1 MSKYF
6 SNGESQIDRG
16 HKANAIFS
24 KRNGN
29 ANGFSRRRRYS
40 GDENDENTGFG
51 VNKGQVDSD
60 EEDDDFERGGDPL
73 SLEELDG
80 WIKQINMKQS
90 VEAQSTNNP
99 PEPEYTEEVKEDVEY
114 KPFASKLDNN
124 GEEEED
130 DELELDFIAQVQ
142 KEKTEKRAS
151 ILAEQPKEEK
161 ETKVLESDSLL
172 TE

>member
-1 MSKYF
+1 
-6 SNGESQIDRG
+6 
-16 HKANAIFS
+16 
-24 KRNGN
+24 
-29 ANGFSRRRRYS
+29 
-40 GDENDENTGFG
+40 
-51 VNKGQVDSD
+51 
-60 EEDDDFERGGDPL
+60 
-73 SLEELDG
+73 
-80 WIKQINMKQS
+80 MKQS
-90 VEAQSTNNP
+90 FEAQSTNNP

-124 GEEEED
+124 GEDEED

-151 ILAEQPKEEK
+151 ILAELPKEEK